1 MTPISQ
7 GQSDSQAR
15 NTATGRLN
23 DLMRRVAGSNA
34 FLVLMSFAV
43 SLVVGLFILASL
55 GVEPI
60 EALGVMVNGAFGSK
74 MAIGDTLV
82 FMTPR
87 LLAALAALIA
97 IRCGFYNLG
106 AEGQL
111 QLGAIGAVLPATM
124 LPSELGVLLLPLS
137 IISGALFGAFW
148 GLIPVLLKLWRGANE
163 IIVTLMMNFI
173 GIYLVKYLVQ
183 GPLQPAGS
191 DFNMSAKIADGAIL
205 PVLLGGTRLHAGVV
219 LALLVA
225 ALLWGLLYHSTF
237 GIRLRAAGLSPKTA
251 RLQGMPLSSLII
263 SSMLISGGV
272 AGIAGAIE
280 VLGVQYRLI
289 DGFSSSLGFD
299 GLAIALLG
307 SLEPLGAVVVAIY
320 FGAISSGTVA
330 LQSTL
335 SIPAALALIMTGLPI
350 IFLACIHGYRFLK
363 GRPLWSSTR

>member
-1 MTPISQ
+1 M
-7 GQSDSQAR
+7 A
-15 NTATGRLN
+15 
-23 DLMRRVAGSNA
+23 DLMKRITGSNA

-43 SLVVGLFILASL
+43 SMIIGLFILASL
-55 GVEPI
+55 GVEPV
-60 EALGVMVNGAFGSK
+60 EALRVMIKGAFGSR
-74 MAIGDTLV
+74 MAIGDTLA

-111 QLGAIGAVLPATM
+111 QLGAIGAVLPATL
-124 LPSELGVLLLPLS
+124 LPPELGVLLMPIS
-137 IISGALFGAFW
+137 IVSGALFGAFW

-183 GPLQPAGS
+183 GPLQPHGS

-205 PVLLGGTRLHAGVV
+205 PVLVNGTRLHAGVL
-219 LALLVA
+219 LALVVA
-225 ALLWGLLYHSTF
+225 VALWALLYHSTF
-237 GIRLRAAGLSPKTA
+237 GIRLRVAGLSPKTA
-251 RLQGMPLSSLII
+251 RLQGMPLSRLIV

-272 AGIAGAIE
+272 AGMAGAVE

-307 SLEPLGAVVVAIY
+307 SLEPLGAVIVAIY

-363 GRPLWSSTR
+363 GRPLWSSTL

>member
-1 MTPISQ
+1 MTPITDVKTET
-7 GQSDSQAR
+7 GAAHWSDLLKWLAS
-15 NTATGRLN
+15 
-23 DLMRRVAGSNA
+23 SNA
-34 FLVLMSFAV
+34 FLVLSSFAV
-43 SLVVGLFILASL
+43 SLAVGLAILASL
-55 GVEPI
+55 GVEPF
-60 EALGVMVNGAFGSK
+60 EALSVMITGAFGSK
-74 MAIGDTLV
+74 MAIADTLV

-124 LPSELGVLLLPLS
+124 LPPDLGVLLLPIS
-137 IISGALFGAFW
+137 IVSGALFGAFW
-148 GLIPVLLKLWRGANE
+148 GLIPVLLKIWRGANE

-183 GPLQPAGS
+183 GPLQPPDS
-191 DFNMSAKIADGAIL
+191 DFNMSAKIADGAML
-205 PVLLGGTRLHAGVV
+205 PVLIGGTRLHAGVL
-219 LALLVA
+219 LALFLALV
-225 ALLWGLLYHSTF
+225 LWVLLYHSTF
-237 GIRLRAAGLSPKTA
+237 GVRLRAAGLSPRA
-251 RLQGMPLSSLII
+251 AQLQGMPLSRLII

-272 AGIAGAIE
+272 AGIAGAVE
-280 VLGVQYRLI
+280 VLGVQYRVI

-307 SLEPLGAVVVAIY
+307 SLEPLGAVIVAVY

-330 LQSTL
+330 LQSAL

-363 GRPLWSSTR
+363 GRPLWSLTR

>member
-1 MTPISQ
+1 MTQTTDTKSETPTAARW
-7 GQSDSQAR
+7 SDALK
-15 NTATGRLN
+15 NITA
-23 DLMRRVAGSNA
+23 SNG
-34 FLVLMSFAV
+34 FLVLASFAV
-43 SLVVGLFILASL
+43 SLLAGLIILASL
-55 GVEPI
+55 GVEPG
-60 EALGVMVNGAFGSK
+60 EAISVMVNGAFGSK

-87 LLAALAALIA
+87 LLTALAALIA

-124 LPSELGVLLLPLS
+124 LPEGLGILLLPIS

-148 GLIPVLLKLWRGANE
+148 GLIPALLKLWRGANE

-191 DFNMSAKIADGAIL
+191 DFNMSAKIAKGAML
-205 PVLLGGTRLHAGVV
+205 PVLFSGTRLHAGVL

-225 ALLWGLLYHSTF
+225 FALWFLLYHSIY
-237 GIRLRAAGLSPKTA
+237 GVRLRAAGLSPRAAK
-251 RLQGMPLSSLII
+251 LQGMPLSRLIV
-263 SSMLISGGV
+263 SSMLISGGI
-272 AGIAGAIE
+272 AGIAGAVE
-280 VLGVQYRLI
+280 VLGTQYRLI
-289 DGFSSSLGFD
+289 DGFSSALGFD

-307 SLEPLGAVVVAIY
+307 SLEPLGAVIVAVY

-330 LQSTL
+330 LQSSL
-335 SIPAALALIMTGLPI
+335 SIPASLALIMTGLPI
-350 IFLACIHGYRFLK
+350 IFLAGIHGYRFLK

>member
-1 MTPISQ
+1 MTPMTETKSEIP
-7 GQSDSQAR
+7 A
-15 NTATGRLN
+15 AGRWY
-23 DLMRRVAGSNA
+23 DAPKRIKESNA
-34 FLVLMSFAV
+34 FLVLISFGV
-43 SLVVGLFILASL
+43 SLLIGLVILASL

-60 EALGVMVNGAFGSK
+60 QALGVMVSGAFGSK
-74 MAIGDTLV
+74 MAIADTLV

-87 LLAALAALIA
+87 LLTALAALIA

-124 LPSELGVLLLPLS
+124 LPQEIGILLLPIS
-137 IISGALFGAFW
+137 VISGALFGAFW

-173 GIYLVKYLVQ
+173 GLYLVKYLVQ

-191 DFNMSAKIADGAIL
+191 DFNMSAKIADDAIL
-205 PVLLGGTRLHAGVV
+205 PVLVGGTRLHAGVL

-225 ALLWGLLYHSTF
+225 AALWFLLYHSTF
-237 GIRLRAAGLSPKTA
+237 GIRLRAAGLSPRAA
-251 RLQGMPLSSLII
+251 RLQGMPLSRLII
-263 SSMLISGGV
+263 SSMLISGGI

-299 GLAIALLG
+299 GLAVALLG
-307 SLEPLGAVVVAIY
+307 SLEPLGAVIVAIY

-330 LQSTL
+330 LQTSL

-350 IFLACIHGYRFLK
+350 IFLAGIHGYRFLK